1 MEEEEKKEL
10 FAIGKDM
17 NERHNEEIELRKQ
30 IEAVRVETYNR
41 IKDNPEVK
49 EFLAPYNS
57 HFHDFFLQNY
67 ATSKGMWVSSKDT
80 YKNRLDE
87 SAVAL
92 QNIAQN
98 AFACVLKKKMI
109 DIRREWG
116 AGSFELPGMNTPF
129 DFMEK
134 TGKVFE
140 LDWIPPIDE
149 QDMECLVAYVEQH
162 TGFDLEFLFRYD
174 SENFVIP
181 FKMEENNVHESE
193 GSFFAFH
200 SEYTGSGHLKVLP
213 DKRGE
218 KYMAYIKAVN
228 KKLQEEKEAKIAS
241 GELPPEKEFDMRPFP
256 PTDKP
261 SFIEAFIKKFDDRET
276 LQNYRNYR
284 EYHGDDEDEDG
295 EETPASKVTTIL
307 AHLDHLKVVL
317 PVKANEDWRLALI
330 ESWEEYRRKSIIEAI
345 KDTYGDYLFH
355 VETGI
360 AYTGTELKPETIKSI
375 ADLKEKLLNG
385 RELMGEPQNFDL

>member
-1 MEEEEKKEL
+1 MEEEEKKDL

-17 NERHNEEIELRKQ
+17 DKRHNEEIEFRKK
-30 IEAVRVETYNR
+30 IEAIRVETYNR
-41 IKDNPEVK
+41 IKDNPDVK
-49 EFLAPYNS
+49 EFLEPYNS
-57 HFHDFFLQNY
+57 MFHDFFLQNY
-67 ATSKGMWVSSKDT
+67 ATSKGMWVSMKDS
-80 YKNRLDE
+80 YKKRFDE

-92 QNIAQN
+92 QNIARN

-116 AGSFELPGMNTPF
+116 AGSFELPGMKTPF
-129 DFMEK
+129 DFMEQ

-140 LDWIPPIDE
+140 LDWIPPIGE
-149 QDMECLVAYVEQH
+149 QDIECLVAYVEQH
-162 TGFDLEFLFRYD
+162 IGFDLEFLFKYD

-181 FKMEENNVHESE
+181 FKMEENNVHESQ

-200 SEYTGSGHLKVLP
+200 SEFTGSGHLKVLP

-218 KYMAYIKAVN
+218 KYMAYIKAYN
-228 KKLQEEKEAKIAS
+228 KMLKEEKDAKIAR
-241 GELPPEKEFDMRPFP
+241 GELPPEKEFDLRPFP
-256 PTDKP
+256 PSEKP
-261 SFIEAFIKKFDDRET
+261 SFIESFIKKFDDRET

-284 EYHGDDEDEDG
+284 AYHGDDEDENG

-307 AHLDHLKVVL
+307 AHLDNLNVVL
-317 PVKANEDWRLALI
+317 PVKANDDWRLALI

-345 KDTYGDYLFH
+345 KETYVDYLFH

-360 AYTGTELKPETIKSI
+360 AYNGTDLKPETMKNI
-375 ADLKEKLLNG
+375 ADLKERFLNG
-385 RELMGEPQNFDL
+385 RELMGEPRSFEL